1 MKDKTIVLWGKGN
14 IGKDTY
20 KKYFMNQ
27 NVIMV
32 DSSELM
38 LSILIYWEM
47 K

>member
-27 NVIMV
+27 SYKYL
-32 DSSELM
+32 DS
-38 LSILIYWEM
+38 
-47 K
+47 